1 MFRPAAALAVCI
13 LVLSTAQP
21 VLGQADDA
29 FEVAKDQAY
38 ELGTVLAV
46 VRLCDGASKRDALF
60 REFMAAKR
68 ERGLAGEQ
76 TAEIA
81 ALAGAGEG
89 VTDPRPTA
97 CSEERSAERRAF
109 IEHIRHTW

>member
-1 MFRPAAALAVCI
+1 MLRLAAALAVSI
-13 LVLSTAQP
+13 LVLGTPQAG
-21 VLGQADDA
+21 LGQADDA

-60 REFMAAKR
+60 HEFMAAKR
-68 ERGLAGEQ
+68 KRGLTGDQ
-76 TAEIA
+76 TARIA

-89 VTDPRPTA
+89 ITDPRPTV
-97 CSEERSAERRAF
+97 CSEESSVERRAF
-109 IEHIRHTW
+109 IERVRQTW